1 MIDVRGLEKRFRRV
15 KAVDGVTFQVEHGE
29 TFALLGPN
37 GSGKT
42 TTLKCIAGLVIPT
55 AGEVTIN
62 GIRLAREPVA
72 AKASISYLPQ
82 RFTFPEQVTAREV
95 LDFYR
100 RLRHLSED
108 AVDAALDRCALQDAA
123 GRLVSEFSGGMIQRL
138 GIAVAILS
146 DAPILLLDE
155 PTASLD
161 PERASDFRRFL
172 GSLKQQGKTIVFS
185 SHVLSD
191 VEMLADRVAILV
203 EGRLRAVETIASVR
217 EKLNAQSL
225 LHVRLGNPQ
234 GRFNSVV
241 SAAGGAAVQCSTD
254 GLTISALPED
264 RNGILRALEASGAE
278 VLSFSTVEP
287 SLEDIYMRYIH
298 EDAVGL
304 PPTDRGGLC
313 KPVAAAG

>member
-1 MIDVRGLEKRFRRV
+1 MIDVRGLEKRFRKV
-15 KAVDGVTFQVEHGE
+15 KAVDGVTFRVERGE

-55 AGEVTIN
+55 AGEIAIN
-62 GIRLAREPVA
+62 GISLASEPVA

-95 LDFYR
+95 LEFYR
-100 RLRHLSED
+100 RLRHLNED

-123 GRLVSEFSGGMIQRL
+123 KRLVSEFSGGMIQRL

-172 GSLKQQGKTIVFS
+172 GSLKELGKTIVFS

-225 LHVRLGNPQ
+225 LHVRLGNPH
-234 GRFNSVV
+234 GRFNSVI
-241 SAAGGAAVQCSTD
+241 SAAAGTAVQCSTN

-264 RNGILRALEASGAE
+264 RHGILRALEAAGAE

-298 EDAVGL
+298 EEPVDL
-304 PPTDRGGLC
+304 SDSDRGGLR
-313 KPVAAAG
+313 KPAAAAG